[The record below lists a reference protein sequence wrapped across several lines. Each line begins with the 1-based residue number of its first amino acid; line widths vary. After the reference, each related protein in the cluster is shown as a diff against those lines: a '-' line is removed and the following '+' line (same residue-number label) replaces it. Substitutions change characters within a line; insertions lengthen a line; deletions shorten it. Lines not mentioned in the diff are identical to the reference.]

1 MVRESV
7 QLSVSANSHN
17 MKEKQ
22 TLEDL
27 LKDPKMN
34 DRLKERLY
42 SKKGLLGKESPF
54 SEILQQMVN
63 TMLDGEIE
71 SFLTEERAS
80 GNVNKRNGRIL
91 KRVLSDAGPLDI
103 STPRDRKGD
112 FEPELIGKRERE
124 LNSGLDEQILALY
137 AQGNSIEDVR
147 RLLEDIYGV
156 SISAG
161 RISQITDKVL
171 PELQEWRTRSLQ
183 SFYPIVYLDA
193 IHFKVRQEGKYL
205 NSAFYT
211 VYSVD
216 WEGNRDVLGLYIHSG
231 GEGAMRWG
239 LVMEDLKS
247 RGVAD
252 ILIVCTDDLQGLSS
266 QIQGVFPASII
277 QKCIVHQMRNSLKYV
292 DETDRKAV
300 IKDLRTVYTSTSE
313 EGARTA
319 LSAFEVV
326 WGKKYKYVVKQ
337 WRENWTELMAFLDFP
352 LPMRKMIYTTNPV
365 EALHRIMRKLV
376 KSKAAWVSETA
387 LLKQLYLSI
396 NRNEKSWKRKAYGW
410 TSIQRTILELYP
422 ERVWFKN

>member
-1 MVRESV
+1 MNKR
-7 QLSVSANSHN
+7 
-17 MKEKQ
+17 K
-22 TLEDL
+22 TIEDIL
-27 LKDPKMN
+27 NDPEMSE
-34 DRLKERLY
+34 RLKERLY

-54 SEILQQMVN
+54 SEILQGMVN
-63 TMLDGEIE
+63 TLLEGEID

-80 GNVNKRNGRIL
+80 GSVNKRNGRTS
-91 KRVLSDAGPLDI
+91 KRVVSEAGFLDI
-103 STPRDRKGD
+103 STPRDRNGD

-124 LNSGLDEQILALY
+124 LSSGLDDQILSLY
-137 AQGNSIEDVR
+137 AQGNSVEDVR

-171 PELQEWRTRSLQ
+171 PEIQEWRTRSLQ

-193 IHFKVRQEGKYL
+193 IHFKVRQDGKYT

-216 WEGNRDVLGLYIHSG
+216 WEGNRDVLGLYINSG
-231 GEGAMRWG
+231 GEGAKKWG
-239 LVMEDLKS
+239 MVMEDLKA

-252 ILIVCTDDLQGLSS
+252 ILVICTDDLQGFSD
-266 QIQGVFPASII
+266 QIQEAFPASVV

-292 DETDRKAV
+292 DEADKKAV
-300 IKDLRTVYTSTSE
+300 IKDLRQVYTSTTE
-313 EGARTA
+313 EGAKTA
-319 LSAFEVV
+319 LSAFEAT
-326 WGKKYKYVVKQ
+326 WGKKYKYIVKQ

-365 EALHRIMRKLV
+365 EALHRIMRKLI
-376 KSKAAWVSETA
+376 KSKAAWASETA

-396 NRNEKSWKRKAYGW
+396 SRNEKSWRRKAYGW
-410 TSIQRTILELYP
+410 TSIQREIMELYP
-422 ERVWFKN
+422 ERVPQKN

>member
-1 MVRESV
+1 
-7 QLSVSANSHN
+7 
-17 MKEKQ
+17 MKKKQ
-22 TLEDL
+22 TIEDL
-27 LKDPKMN
+27 LSDPELS

-71 SFLTEERAS
+71 GFLAEERAS
-80 GNVNKRNGRIL
+80 GSLNKRNGRTR
-91 KRVLSDAGPLDI
+91 KRVVSDAGFLDI
-103 STPRDRKGD
+103 STPRDRNGD

-124 LNSGLDEQILALY
+124 LSSGLDDQILSLY
-137 AQGNSIEDVR
+137 AQGNSVEDVR

-171 PELQEWRTRSLQ
+171 PEIQEWRTRSLQ

-193 IHFKVRQEGKYL
+193 IHFKVRQDGKYI

-216 WEGNRDVLGLYIHSG
+216 WEGNRDVLGLYINSG
-231 GEGAMRWG
+231 GEGSKKWG
-239 LVMEDLKS
+239 VVMEDLKA
-247 RGVAD
+247 RGVTD
-252 ILIVCTDDLQGLSS
+252 ILVVCTDDLQGFSE
-266 QIQGVFPASII
+266 QIQEVFPASIV

-292 DETDRKAV
+292 DEADRKAV
-300 IKDLRTVYTSTSE
+300 IKDLRQVYTSFTE
-313 EGARTA
+313 EGAKTA
-319 LSAFEVV
+319 LSAFEST
-326 WGKKYKYVVKQ
+326 WGKKYKYIVKQ

-365 EALHRIMRKLV
+365 EALHRIMRKLI
-376 KSKAAWVSETA
+376 KSKAAWASETA

-396 NRNEKSWKRKAYGW
+396 SRNEKSWKRKAYGW
-410 TSIQRTILELYP
+410 TSIQREIMELYP
-422 ERVWFKN
+422 KRVPQKN

>member
-1 MVRESV
+1 MTKKR
-7 QLSVSANSHN
+7 
-17 MKEKQ
+17 
-22 TLEDL
+22 TLEEL
-27 LKDPKMN
+27 FSDPQTS

-54 SEILQQMVN
+54 SEILQGMVD
-63 TMLDGEIE
+63 TMLDAEIE

-80 GNVNKRNGRIL
+80 GTANKRNGKTG
-91 KRVLSDAGPLDI
+91 KRVISEIGNLHV
-103 STPRDRKGD
+103 STPRDRNGD
-112 FEPELIGKRERE
+112 FEPELIGKRQRE
-124 LNSGLDEQILALY
+124 LTSGLDDQILALY

-171 PELQEWRTRSLQ
+171 PEIQEWRTRSLQ
-183 SFYPIVYLDA
+183 SFYPVVYLDA
-193 IHFKVRQEGKYL
+193 IHFKVRQDGKYI

-216 WEGNRDVLGLYIHSG
+216 WDGNRDVLGLYINSG
-231 GEGAMRWG
+231 GEGARKWG
-239 LVMEDLKS
+239 LVMDDLKA
-247 RGVAD
+247 RGIAD
-252 ILIVCTDDLQGLSS
+252 ILVVCTDDLNGFSE
-266 QIQGVFPASII
+266 QIQEAFPYSII

-292 DETDRKAV
+292 DEGDRKAV
-300 IKDLRTVYTSTSE
+300 VKDLRQIYTSTTE
-313 EGARTA
+313 EASKTA

-326 WGKKYKYVVKQ
+326 WGKKYKYIVKQ
-337 WRENWTELMAFLDFP
+337 WNENWGELMAFLDFP
-352 LPMRKMIYTTNPV
+352 ISMRKMIYTTNPV

-396 NRNEKSWKRKAYGW
+396 NKNEKSWKRKAYGW
-410 TSIQRTILELYP
+410 TAIQRDILEKYP
-422 ERVWFKN
+422 DRIPLKN